1 MIADGAKLLTSAAEH
16 PQTQT
21 DQARCPIRP
30 WQRTIKYTL
39 DVFGSF
45 LLLVLLSP
53 LIVLAALSIKIHDG
67 GPVIYRRRVVG
78 LKGEFDAFKL
88 RTMCVNADD
97 VLQQT
102 PHLRTEFEQNFKLKS
117 DPRITLVGRIL
128 RKFSIDE
135 LPQLFNVLKGQMS
148 LVGPRMVNPAELEK
162 FEASRWI
169 FAQMK
174 PGMTGYWQVYGRQE
188 VSYSKRVNM
197 ETFYVENW
205 SLLLDLKILLRT
217 PFTVL
222 RGTGAY

>member
-1 MIADGAKLLTSAAEH
+1 LLTSAAEH
-16 PQTQT
+16 PQTKA
-21 DQARCPIRP
+21 DQVRCSIRP
-30 WQRTIKYTL
+30 WQRSVKRTL

-53 LIVLAALSIKIHDG
+53 VIVLAALFIKIHDG

-88 RTMCVNADD
+88 RSMCVNADD
-97 VLQQT
+97 VLQQS
-102 PHLRTEFEQNFKLKS
+102 PHLRTEFELNFKLKT
-117 DPRITLVGRIL
+117 DPRITPVGRVL

-135 LPQLFNVLKGQMS
+135 LPQLVNVLRGQMS
-148 LVGPRMVNPAELEK
+148 LVGPRMINPAELEK
-162 FEASRWI
+162 FEGSRWI
-169 FAQMK
+169 FAYMK
-174 PGMTGYWQVYGRQE
+174 PGITGYWQVYGRQE

-197 ETFYVENW
+197 ETFYVENF

>member
-1 MIADGAKLLTSAAEH
+1 LQESN
-16 PQTQT
+16 
-21 DQARCPIRP
+21 ARSPIRP
-30 WQRTIKYTL
+30 WQRTVKRAL

-45 LLLVLLSP
+45 FLLVLLSP
-53 LIVLAALSIKIHDG
+53 VIVLAALFIKIHDG

-78 LKGEFDAFKL
+78 LKGEFGAFKL
-88 RTMCVNADD
+88 RTMCMNADE
-97 VLQQT
+97 VLQQS
-102 PHLRTEFEQNFKLKS
+102 PHLRTEFELNFKLKT
-117 DPRITLVGRIL
+117 DPRITPVGRVL

-135 LPQLFNVLKGQMS
+135 LPQLVNVLRGQMS

-162 FEASRWI
+162 FEGSRWI
-169 FAQMK
+169 FAYMK
-174 PGMTGYWQVYGRQE
+174 PGITGYWQVYGRQE

-217 PFTVL
+217 PFKVL